1 MARAPHLIL
10 MDEPTAGLNPEE
22 TEEMVALIRDAV
34 LPACAVILTEHK
46 PDVIAAL
53 CRAAV
58 LLDQGRK
65 VLEAAPGEL
74 FASAAFRAAY
84 LGTVDRHG
92 ISQDK

>member
-1 MARAPHLIL
+1 

-22 TEEMVALIRDAV
+22 TEEMVTLIRDTV
-34 LPACAVILTEHK
+34 LPTCAVILTEHK

-58 LLDQGRK
+58 LIDQGRK
-65 VLEAAPGEL
+65 VLQAAPQEL
-74 FASAAFRAAY
+74 FASPAFRAVY
-84 LGTVDRHG
+84 LGAVDRHG